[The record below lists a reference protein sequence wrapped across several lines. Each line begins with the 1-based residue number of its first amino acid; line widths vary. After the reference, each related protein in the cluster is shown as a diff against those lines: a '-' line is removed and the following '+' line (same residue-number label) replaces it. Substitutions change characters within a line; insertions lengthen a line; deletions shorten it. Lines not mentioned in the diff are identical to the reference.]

1 MSENLSSKQ
10 QIAKNTLLL
19 YVRMFVTMLIGLFT
33 SRIVLQTLGVS
44 DFGVYNVVGGIVS
57 MMTFLNSALA
67 ASAQRFFSY
76 ELGRDNYDELKK
88 LFSTTILIY
97 LILALLV
104 VALLETGGLWFL
116 NHKLNINPNRLSA
129 ANWVFQC
136 SLVILVVNMV
146 SAPYNAILIS
156 HERMGVFAYISIFES
171 ILKLSA
177 ALLLFVVPLD
187 KLIIYALF
195 QVAISIIIRCC
206 YSIYCKTHFEE
217 TRISFVF
224 EKRIFNQL
232 FSFSGWSLI
241 GNIGFTLKDPLSNV
255 IFNLFCGTVV
265 NAARGVALQVN
276 SLVCAFSANLGMA
289 LNPSIVKYYSAGE
302 NERSRELVFSGAR
315 ISFFLISIIAIP
327 VILNIDFLL
336 NLWLGADNVPQYTA
350 AFLVIIILVSLIQS
364 LSATSSTAVQAT
376 GHIKYFSIGVCVI
389 PLMELPLSYLL
400 LFMGMPP
407 YIALL
412 PAILINFLT
421 LFFRYYILKHLV
433 PSYEWRPFLVNV
445 VLRSCF
451 VFAVAFG
458 IGWGFSLIPIP
469 SATVRFFALST
480 VCIIISCCLFFLL
493 GLNQSER
500 TFLLQKI
507 IDR

>member
-187 KLIIYALF
+187 KLII
-195 QVAISIIIRCC
+195 R
-206 YSIYCKTHFEE
+206 
-217 TRISFVF
+217 
-224 EKRIFNQL
+224 
-232 FSFSGWSLI
+232 
-241 GNIGFTLKDPLSNV
+241 
-255 IFNLFCGTVV
+255 
-265 NAARGVALQVN
+265 
-276 SLVCAFSANLGMA
+276 
-289 LNPSIVKYYSAGE
+289 
-302 NERSRELVFSGAR
+302 
-315 ISFFLISIIAIP
+315 
-327 VILNIDFLL
+327 
-336 NLWLGADNVPQYTA
+336 
-350 AFLVIIILVSLIQS
+350 
-364 LSATSSTAVQAT
+364 
-376 GHIKYFSIGVCVI
+376 YF
-389 PLMELPLSYLL
+389 
-400 LFMGMPP
+400 
-407 YIALL
+407 
-412 PAILINFLT
+412 
-421 LFFRYYILKHLV
+421 K
-433 PSYEWRPFLVNV
+433 
-445 VLRSCF
+445 
-451 VFAVAFG
+451 
-458 IGWGFSLIPIP
+458 
-469 SATVRFFALST
+469 
-480 VCIIISCCLFFLL
+480 
-493 GLNQSER
+493 
-500 TFLLQKI
+500 
-507 IDR
+507 